1 MFHDLRRGLHT
12 LLAAKGW
19 TTVVVV
25 CLALGIGANTA
36 LFGAVNGL
44 LLRPIPVREPAS
56 LVRLRYAG
64 RNDMSTNSS
73 DYGFSGRD
81 AAGRSRRATFSY
93 PMYRRFVEENR
104 TLTDLA
110 AGAPF
115 GRVSLAR
122 GGEAEI
128 ANAFL
133 ASGNFFQ
140 LLGVPANP
148 GRVFTPDDD
157 RPDAPP
163 VGVISAGFW
172 RARFGGVPDIIGS
185 VVTVNTVPVT
195 IVGVLAP
202 EFRGNLHATAEPPDI
217 TLPLALDARLSPEDT
232 RLTSPTSWWL
242 QVIGR
247 LRPGVTPA
255 QVEGNLGALFQG
267 TARAGLDAFLA
278 GLPDDERNTVR
289 NRGRTEVPQLVVD
302 SAARGI
308 YDATEPDTRA
318 ISVLGG
324 VVGLVLLLVC
334 ANVANLLLS
343 RAAARHKEMSV
354 RLSLGATRARLV
366 RQLFVESL
374 LLAAAGG
381 ALGLV
386 VGRWG
391 QQLLPGALGRP
402 LPIDWALV
410 AFAMAASAVTASLFG
425 IVPALRTTA
434 INVNAAL
441 KDGSRGVIGSL
452 SWLSKGLLVAQVAIS
467 LVLLVGAGLFLRTVQ
482 NLRHVDVGFN
492 PQNLVLFRVSPRLNG
507 YDVERSR
514 RLYQDILDRTA
525 AVGGVRGSAASLP
538 ALLSGGVNSLS
549 LYVPGRTYPTPVDID
564 TVSVHRLI
572 VTPGF
577 FSLMDIPLLLGRDIT
592 DGDTDDAPKVVVMNE
607 AAARKFFP
615 GEHPIGKRVGPS
627 IETSGTLEVVG
638 VVRDAKYN
646 SVRDDAP
653 PTIYVSAGQYPMSTP
668 AFVVR
673 TAGDPMSAVGALR
686 QAVHELDPTLPLMN
700 VSTQMEQ
707 IEDRIA
713 QEKLFARAYALFG
726 GLALLVA
733 AVGLFGLMSYSV
745 SRRTNEIGVRMAL
758 GARPEDV
765 LGLVMGE
772 SLRLVALG
780 LAIGT
785 AIALAAGRL
794 VASLLF
800 DVSPMD
806 LSTLGLAVAV
816 LAAVAIVAG
825 FLPARR
831 AASVDPMAA
840 LHDQ

>member
-1 MFHDLRRGLHT
+1 MLHDLRRGLRT

-25 CLALGIGANTA
+25 SLALGIGANTA

-44 LLRPIPVREPAS
+44 LLRPLSVRDPAS

-73 DYGFSGRD
+73 DYGFSSRD
-81 AAGRSRRATFSY
+81 AAGRPRRATFSY

-104 TLTDLA
+104 TLAALA

-122 GGEAEI
+122 AGEAEI
-128 ANAFL
+128 ATAFL
-133 ASGNFFQ
+133 ASGTFFEM
-140 LLGVPANP
+140 LGVSANP
-148 GRVFTPDDD
+148 GRVLTPDDD

-163 VGVISAGFW
+163 VAVISDGFW
-172 RARFGGVPDIIGS
+172 RARFGRALDVVGR

-195 IVGVLAP
+195 IVGVLEP
-202 EFRGNLHATAEPPDI
+202 GFTGIQQATAVPPDI
-217 TLPLALDARLSPEDT
+217 TMPLALDARLSPEDS
-232 RLTSPTSWWL
+232 RLDAPTSWWL
-242 QVIGR
+242 QVMGR
-247 LRPGVTPA
+247 LRPGATAA
-255 QVEGNLGALFQG
+255 QVEGNLGALFQT
-267 TARAGLDAFLA
+267 TARAGLDAFLT
-278 GLPDDERNTVR
+278 GLPDEERNTVR
-289 NRGRTEVPQLVVD
+289 NLGRTDVPELVVE
-302 SAARGI
+302 SGARGI
-308 YDATEPDTRA
+308 YDATESDTRA
-318 ISVLGG
+318 IGVLGA
-324 VVGLVLLLVC
+324 VVALVLLLVC

-343 RAAARHKEMSV
+343 RAAARQKDMSV

-366 RQLFVESL
+366 RQLLIESL
-374 LLAAAGG
+374 MLSTAGA

-391 QQLLPGALGRP
+391 QLLLPGALGRP
-402 LPIDWALV
+402 LPIDWTLV
-410 AFAMAASAVTASLFG
+410 GFAAAASVVTASLFG
-425 IVPALRTTA
+425 VVPALRTTA
-434 INVNAAL
+434 VNVNASL
-441 KDGSRGVIGSL
+441 KDGSRGVVGTL
-452 SWLSKGLLVAQVAIS
+452 GWLSKGLLVAQVAIS

-482 NLRHVDVGFN
+482 NLRQVDVGFD
-492 PQNLVLFRVSPRLNG
+492 PQNLVIFRVSPRLNG

-538 ALLSGGVNSLS
+538 ALLSGSVNSQS

-577 FSLMDIPLLLGRDIT
+577 LSLMDIPLLLGRDIA
-592 DGDTDDAPKVVVMNE
+592 DGDTGEAPKVVVMNE

-615 GEHPIGKRVGPS
+615 GEHPVGKRVGPS

-646 SVRDDAP
+646 SVRDEAP

-673 TAGDPMSAVGALR
+673 TAGDPMGAVGALR

-758 GARPEDV
+758 GARAEDV

-772 SLRLVALG
+772 SLRLVAFG

-785 AIALAAGRL
+785 AVALAAGRL

-800 DVSPMD
+800 DVTPTD

-816 LAAVAIVAG
+816 LAAVALVAG

-831 AASVDPMAA
+831 AARVDPMAA
-840 LHDQ
+840 LHVE